1 MPIPGN
7 LTTRYQY
14 AININNFLKGKKM
27 KMPLDKVVEKIV
39 ALGVPGLVL
48 VIVMATT
55 GLAGGAAI
63 VAALATLG
71 GPLGGMMVGLAV
83 LGLLVLISNAIAEY
97 GVNVVAN
104 RVIQGLLEKGM
115 SKEEIIKKIDSYW
128 FLSSSLKRKMKDMVN
143 DYQVNDED
151 DGDDEAGATVPS
163 A

>member
-1 MPIPGN
+1 
-7 LTTRYQY
+7 
-14 AININNFLKGKKM
+14 M
-27 KMPLDKVVEKIV
+27 KIPLDKVIEKVV

-48 VIVMATT
+48 VIVIATT

-71 GPLGGMMVGLAV
+71 GPFGGMMVGLAV
-83 LGLLVLISNAIAEY
+83 LGVLVLISNAIAEY
-97 GVNVVAN
+97 GVEVVAN
-104 RVIQGLLEKGM
+104 RVIQGLLEEGM

-143 DYQVNDED
+143 DYQVND
-151 DGDDEAGATVPS
+151 GDDEAGAAVPS

>member
-1 MPIPGN
+1 
-7 LTTRYQY
+7 
-14 AININNFLKGKKM
+14 M
-27 KMPLDKVVEKIV
+27 KIPLDKVIEKVV

-71 GPLGGMMVGLAV
+71 SPLGGMMVGLAV

-97 GVNVVAN
+97 GVEVVAN

-143 DYQVNDED
+143 DYQVND
-151 DGDDEAGATVPS
+151 GDDEAGAAVPS

>member
-1 MPIPGN
+1 M
-7 LTTRYQY
+7 
-14 AININNFLKGKKM
+14 
-27 KMPLDKVVEKIV
+27 
-39 ALGVPGLVL
+39 ALGVSGLVL

-97 GVNVVAN
+97 GVNVIAN

-151 DGDDEAGATVPS
+151 DEAGAAVPS